1 VADSAILR
9 GVGMVS
15 GFVRARLAQKRVVAD
30 ACVQDAGHGRR
41 LSWRMI
47 DAVAN
52 YWRLRAADQ

>member
-15 GFVRARLAQKRVVAD
+15 GFVRARLAQKRVAAD

-52 YWRLRAADQ
+52 